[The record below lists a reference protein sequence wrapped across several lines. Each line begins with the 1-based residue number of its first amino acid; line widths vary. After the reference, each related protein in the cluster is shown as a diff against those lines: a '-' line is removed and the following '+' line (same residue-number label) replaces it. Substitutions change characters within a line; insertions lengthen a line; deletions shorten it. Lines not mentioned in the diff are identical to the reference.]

1 MGDAQLVQRV
11 LDDWRSAPVDQR
23 LRTALAFI
31 EKLTLDPGA
40 VTAAD
45 VAPLR
50 AAGLGDEA
58 IEDAIHASVLFNIY
72 DRMADTLNFDI
83 PEPAGFAQGARM
95 LLRRGYR

>member
-1 MGDAQLVQRV
+1 MQRV
-11 LDDWRSAPVDQR
+11 LEDWKTAPIDGR
-23 LRTALAFI
+23 LRAALGFI
-31 EKLTLDPGA
+31 EKLTLDPAA

-45 VAPLR
+45 VVPLR
-50 AAGLGDEA
+50 AAGLSDAA

-95 LLRRGYR
+95 LLQRGYR

>member
-1 MGDAQLVQRV
+1 VQQV
-11 LDDWRSAPVDQR
+11 LEDWKTAPIDGR
-23 LRTALAFI
+23 LRAALGFI
-31 EKLTLDPGA
+31 EKLTLDPAA

-45 VAPLR
+45 VVPLR
-50 AAGLGDEA
+50 AAGLSDAA

-95 LLRRGYR
+95 LLKRGYR

>member
-1 MGDAQLVQRV
+1 MQRV
-11 LDDWRSAPVDQR
+11 LDDWKTAPIDAR
-23 LRTALAFI
+23 LRAALGFL

-45 VAPLR
+45 IVPLR
-50 AAGLGDEA
+50 AAGLSDEA

-95 LLRRGYR
+95 LLKRGYQ